1 MDHKSPARAT
11 ELSRIHARP
20 LVLRPRLTAGLPLSR
35 DPVLLGCPFA
45 PPIGP
50 DGRSSEPEFAWMDE
64 CSVRRECTPGTPA
77 AVRRRTEPARVGN
90 SAVSYAR
97 KSAGGPPGE
106 AAEGSTHAVSAAKPA
121 LSYDFE
127 QFNPGPPDRLR
138 RGLTDREFS
147 QPRSVTSPDR
157 VAAAS
162 RLGTDGGSVPSPSP
176 FLSSAGSDGRGS

>member
-1 MDHKSPARAT
+1 MR
-11 ELSRIHARP
+11 
-20 LVLRPRLTAGLPLSR
+20 
-35 DPVLLGCPFA
+35 
-45 PPIGP
+45 
-50 DGRSSEPEFAWMDE
+50 
-64 CSVRRECTPGTPA
+64 
-77 AVRRRTEPARVGN
+77 
-90 SAVSYAR
+90 R
-97 KSAGGPPGE
+97 KSAGGPPGK

-127 QFNPGPPDRLR
+127 HFNPGPPDRLR
-138 RGLTDREFS
+138 SGLTDREFS

>member
-1 MDHKSPARAT
+1 MLSTRVFLSVTEPSRA
-11 ELSRIHARP
+11 ARP
-20 LVLRPRLTAGLPLSR
+20 LALRPRLTAGLPLSR

-50 DGRSSEPEFAWMDE
+50 GGRLSEPEFAWMDE

-90 SAVSYAR
+90 SALCYSQEICGRPTGGSGRGLDPRGVS
-97 KSAGGPPGE
+97 GE
-106 AAEGSTHAVSAAKPA
+106 ACA
-121 LSYDFE
+121 LL
-127 QFNPGPPDRLR
+127 RLR
-138 RGLTDREFS
+138 AF
-147 QPRSVTSPDR
+147 QPWPSGSSPQWPEGPRAQSAPVVTSPDR

-162 RLGTDGGSVPSPSP
+162 RLGADGGSVPSPSP